1 MPFANE
7 RAATAELLADAID
20 YAKTQLRESN
30 AASEAEQ
37 ATIQLLRRRCDEA
50 EERCRRAEWEV
61 SELRHEAA
69 RMQSA
74 LPDAAATTV
83 VLEVS

>member
-1 MPFANE
+1 MLICRWTLVPGNVIIVDTCRPETCAQH
-7 RAATAELLADAID
+7 DI
-20 YAKTQLRESN
+20 
-30 AASEAEQ
+30 
-37 ATIQLLRRRCDEA
+37 RRMGRG
-50 EERCRRAEWEV
+50 RVFLAEWLPVGEEHV
-61 SELRHEAA
+61 DMQRA

>member
-1 MPFANE
+1 MPRHVIILDTCRPVAC
-7 RAATAELLADAID
+7 THHD
-20 YAKTQLRESN
+20 T
-30 AASEAEQ
+30 
-37 ATIQLLRRRCDEA
+37 RRMGRG
-50 EERCRRAEWEV
+50 RVFLAEWLPVGEEHV
-61 SELRHEAA
+61 DMLRA